1 MNYVFGQWG
10 PTYFVEL
17 GVARSEIGAWLAL
30 PGTVSVWGA
39 FLIGWLEGRAIRGG
53 MSQLR
58 LRRVFTQVCT
68 SQPNRSWIYLPVFE
82 RPHLA
87 LAALVSDPS
96 PILCVQV
103 GSACSA
109 LLCTHGSRPRVP
121 PNSAPHHQLGHRR
134 ALEWRL
140 LLPSSA
146 VALDNGLGRLPGT
159 LPCSLRLSPLAPGD
173 SFECR
178 LRVGGR

>member
-58 LRRVFTQVCT
+58 LRRVFTQVCA
-68 SQPNRSWIYLPVFE
+68 SQPKPLLDLFRGFE

-87 LAALVSDPS
+87 L
-96 PILCVQV
+96 
-103 GSACSA
+103 
-109 LLCTHGSRPRVP
+109 R
-121 PNSAPHHQLGHRR
+121 
-134 ALEWRL
+134 WW
-140 LLPSSA
+140 
-146 VALDNGLGRLPGT
+146 
-159 LPCSLRLSPLAPGD
+159 
-173 SFECR
+173 F
-178 LRVGGR
+178 

>member
-58 LRRVFTQVCT
+58 LRRVFTQVCASQPQPSILGCVDCCALNSRHMCT
-68 SQPNRSWIYLPVFE
+68 SQPNPCWI
-82 RPHLA
+82 
-87 LAALVSDPS
+87 D
-96 PILCVQV
+96 
-103 GSACSA
+103 
-109 LLCTHGSRPRVP
+109 
-121 PNSAPHHQLGHRR
+121 
-134 ALEWRL
+134 
-140 LLPSSA
+140 LPS
-146 VALDNGLGRLPGT
+146 L
-159 LPCSLRLSPLAPGD
+159 
-173 SFECR
+173 
-178 LRVGGR
+178 

>member
-58 LRRVFTQVCT
+58 LRRVFTQVCA
-68 SQPNRSWIYLPVFE
+68 SRLNPSWMCL

-87 LAALVSDPS
+87 
-96 PILCVQV
+96 
-103 GSACSA
+103 ACFA
-109 LLCTHGSRPRVP
+109 GV
-121 PNSAPHHQLGHRR
+121 
-134 ALEWRL
+134 
-140 LLPSSA
+140 
-146 VALDNGLGRLPGT
+146 
-159 LPCSLRLSPLAPGD
+159 
-173 SFECR
+173 
-178 LRVGGR
+178 